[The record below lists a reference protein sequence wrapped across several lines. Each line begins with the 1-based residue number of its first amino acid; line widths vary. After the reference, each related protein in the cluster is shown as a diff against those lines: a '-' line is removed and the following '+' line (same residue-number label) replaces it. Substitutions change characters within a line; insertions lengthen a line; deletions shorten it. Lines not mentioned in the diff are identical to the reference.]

1 MKRFIFVLLAVL
13 TAFTFTACSKK
24 EKVSTVDLSHI
35 EYTFSRAEN
44 AGLLHIVITA
54 DVDIENLVVECELFG
69 HHEEVLD
76 TLDLE
81 VGRVKK
87 NRHYRVFV
95 TGWSTNAQATYISNL
110 VISDAWGIIKK

>member
-1 MKRFIFVLLAVL
+1 MKRFIFILLAVL
-13 TAFTFTACSKK
+13 TAFTFTACNKK

-35 EYTFSRAEN
+35 EYTFSRAEG

-54 DVDIENLVVECELFG
+54 DMDIENLVVECELFG
-69 HHEEVLD
+69 LYEEVLD

-87 NRHYRVFV
+87 NRYYRVFV
-95 TGWSTNAQATYISNL
+95 TGWSTNAQTAYISHL
-110 VISDAWGIIKK
+110 VISDAWGIIKE